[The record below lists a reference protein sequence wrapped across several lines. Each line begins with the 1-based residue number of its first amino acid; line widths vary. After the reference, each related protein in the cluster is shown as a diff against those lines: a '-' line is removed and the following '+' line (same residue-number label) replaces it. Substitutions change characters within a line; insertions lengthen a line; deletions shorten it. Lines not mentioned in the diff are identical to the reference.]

1 MSSLVHDPQWYT
13 HPHRFLH
20 NIPLEMQDWLFDEGS
35 LTSRIIAACDGP
47 FRVEVVSQGWQR
59 PFANEAKRLG
69 IKQYHRAW
77 VRQVRLYCGDTPW
90 VFARTVIPL
99 KTLTGPQRHLACLGN
114 KPLGAILFADPG
126 MSRDSIE
133 VAKLK
138 APHYFHTNAIQGLS
152 TVPDLIW
159 GRRSVFY
166 LNKKSLLVNEIFLP
180 GIKCCN
186 V

>member
-1 MSSLVHDPQWYT
+1 MSSLIHDPQWYT
-13 HPHRFLH
+13 HSHRFLH
-20 NIPLEMQDWLFDEGS
+20 QIPMKMQGWLFDEGS
-35 LTSRIIAACDGP
+35 LTARIIAACDGP

-59 PFANEAKRLG
+59 PCANEAKRLG

-126 MSRDSIE
+126 MTRDRIE
-133 VAKLK
+133 VAWLESQL
-138 APHYFHTNAIQGLS
+138 YFYNNAI
-152 TVPDLIW
+152 
-159 GRRSVFY
+159 
-166 LNKKSLLVNEIFLP
+166 K
-180 GIKCCN
+180 
-186 V
+186 

>member
-1 MSSLVHDPQWYT
+1 MSSLIHDPQWYT
-13 HPHRFLH
+13 HSHRFLH
-20 NIPLEMQDWLFDEGS
+20 HIPAEMQEWLFDEGS
-35 LTSRIIAACDGP
+35 LTARIIAACDGP

-69 IKQYHRAW
+69 IKQYQCAL

-99 KTLTGPQRHLACLGN
+99 KTLSGPQRQLAGLGS
-114 KPLGAILFADPG
+114 KSLGTMLFADPG
-126 MSRDSIE
+126 MTRDSME
-133 VAKLK
+133 VARLC
-138 APHYFHTNAIQGLS
+138 APHYFYLNATQGL
-152 TVPDLIW
+152 TTLPAFIW

-166 LNKKSLLVNEIFLP
+166 LNRKPLLVNEIFLP
-180 GIKCCN
+180 GMKYGN